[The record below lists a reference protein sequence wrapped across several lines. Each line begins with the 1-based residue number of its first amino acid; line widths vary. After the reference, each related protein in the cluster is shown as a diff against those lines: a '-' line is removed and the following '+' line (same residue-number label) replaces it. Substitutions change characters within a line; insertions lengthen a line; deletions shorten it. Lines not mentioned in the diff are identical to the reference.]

1 MYKLLTKHGQ
11 LGALMLGLV
20 AIAISLFSIIS
31 GIKGAGYSTSD
42 DLNVILKNTTDQTF
56 DFFNPGVYMV
66 AILLG
71 AALLLWAVFALKGLV
86 SDPKGSMKFII
97 GFVVLLALIFILYS
111 MAENETTG
119 KISELLQRENVSENV
134 SKFISA
140 GVKGTVFLAVLALA
154 SMILFEIRNLFK

>member
-11 LGALMLGLV
+11 LGALLLGLG
-20 AIAISLFSIIS
+20 AIAISLFSIIA

-66 AILLG
+66 ALLLG
-71 AALLLWAVFALKGLV
+71 AALLLWAIFAIRGLV
-86 SDPKGSMKFII
+86 SNPKGSMKFII
-97 GFVVLLALIFILYS
+97 GFLILLGLLFALYS

-119 KISELLQRENVSENV
+119 KISELLQRENVSETT

-140 GVKGTVFLAVLALA
+140 GVKGTVILGVLTAA
-154 SMILFEIRNLFK
+154 AMVLFEIRNLFK

>member
-11 LGALMLGLV
+11 LGALLLGLF
-20 AIAISLFSIIS
+20 AIAVTLFSITS

-42 DLNVILKNTTDQTF
+42 DLNTILKNTTDQTF

-71 AALLLWAVFALKGLV
+71 AALLLWAIFALRGLI
-86 SDPKGSMKFII
+86 SNPKGSMKFII
-97 GFVVLLALIFILYS
+97 GFLILLALLFALYS
-111 MAENETTG
+111 MSENETTG
-119 KISELLQRENVSENV
+119 KIAELLQRESVSEST

-140 GVKGTVFLAVLALA
+140 GVKGTVILGVLTAA
-154 SMILFEIRNLFK
+154 AMILFEIRNLFK